1 MKNNTYYDFVL
12 FENQYAYD
20 GHYKEVA
27 NFARQLKKAGYSVA
41 IADVF
46 KESHYCQVDGVP
58 HIAFEKKAPEYF
70 TDLRWAIE
78 KKGILKKIKLRIQHS
93 LYLRYVLKQIM
104 PICDRIY
111 MGALVYNT
119 PLGIWPLFQKGKQFY
134 FWGIRSYIVLQ
145 WKKSGLFSASGLIS
159 RIFYSS
165 LQRQKNVN
173 LICSNNAIKEEF
185 EREAQ
190 IAQERLIVRPERTV
204 QLVTVPTVRQDGKLR
219 ILSIGTTRSSKNIHK
234 ILKALKLADNSN
246 VYYTIAGANP
256 YEGEY
261 ERIIEGAMGGVKN
274 VLRINRFFSE
284 QEYEEFFNDCDFVI
298 SCEGKQATNISSGTL
313 MEALLH
319 GKPVIGPNHN
329 TYYDE
334 IHGNGVG
341 IIFDVDNIQSLADAI
356 NQAYRTG
363 AAPYVSNLIAYQE
376 KFLEDKVVK
385 NLKAQINALKVPN
398 Q

>member
-1 MKNNTYYDFVL
+1 MKADMHYDFVL
-12 FENQYAYD
+12 FENQYNYEV
-20 GHYKEVA
+20 HYKEVA

-70 TDLRWAIE
+70 SDLRWAIE

-104 PICDRIY
+104 PICDRLY

-134 FWGIRSYIVLQ
+134 FWGLRSYIVLQ

-159 RIFYSS
+159 RFFYSN

-185 EREAQ
+185 EQEAH
-190 IAQERLIVRPERTV
+190 IAQDRLIVRPERTV
-204 QLVTVPTVRQDGKLR
+204 QSVTVPTVRQDRKLR
-219 ILSIGTTRSSKNIHK
+219 LLSIGSTRSTKNIHR
-234 ILKALKLADNSN
+234 ILEALKLANNAN
-246 VYYTIAGANP
+246 VYYTIAGANF
-256 YEGEY
+256 YEDEY
-261 ERIIEGAMGGVKN
+261 ERIIENAMGGVKN
-274 VLRINRFFSE
+274 VVRINRSLSE
-284 QEYEEFFNDCDFVI
+284 QEYEYYLNDCDFMI

-341 IIFDVDNIQSLADAI
+341 IVFDVDNIQSLADAI
-356 NQAYRTG
+356 NQAYRIG
-363 AAPYVSNLIAYQE
+363 VEPYVENLIAYQE

-385 NLKAQINALKVPN
+385 DLKKQLEN
-398 Q
+398 

>member
-159 RIFYSS
+159 RFFYSR
-165 LQRQKNVN
+165 LQKQGNVN

-185 EREAQ
+185 EQEAQ
-190 IAQERLIVRPERTV
+190 IARDRLIVRPERTV
-204 QLVTVPTVRQDGKLR
+204 QSVNVPVIRQDGKLR
-219 ILSIGTTRSSKNIHK
+219 LLSIGTTRSTKNIHR
-234 ILKALKLADNSN
+234 ILEALKLANNAN
-246 VYYTIAGANP
+246 VNYTIAGASP
-256 YEGEY
+256 YEDGY
-261 ERIIEGAMGGVKN
+261 ESIIETAMGGVKN
-274 VLRINRFFSE
+274 VVRINRFLSE
-284 QEYEEFFNDCDFVI
+284 QEYEDYLNECDFVI

-341 IIFDVDNIQSLADAI
+341 LIFDIDNIQSLADAI
-356 NQAYRTG
+356 NQACDSG
-363 AAPYVSNLIAYQE
+363 VGPYVDNLIAYQE

-385 NLKAQINALKVPN
+385 DLKKQLEN
-398 Q
+398 